1 LTSLRGSVYGWGVR
15 HVSAPVEDELLRR
28 VKIRALSTGVT
39 LTEVVQRLLRLYA
52 DEKINVRPREEEG

>member
-1 LTSLRGSVYGWGVR
+1 M
-15 HVSAPVEDELLRR
+15 EDELLRR